1 MLTCK
6 LDGAEFDDHD
16 EAMQHICDAHSDL
29 IDEELQEFAS
39 EAEEAVF
46 LAQIEEEE

>member
-16 EAMQHICDAHSDL
+16 EAMDHVRDAHFDL
-29 IDEELQEFAS
+29 VTGELQEFVS

-46 LAQIEEEE
+46 LAQIEEDE